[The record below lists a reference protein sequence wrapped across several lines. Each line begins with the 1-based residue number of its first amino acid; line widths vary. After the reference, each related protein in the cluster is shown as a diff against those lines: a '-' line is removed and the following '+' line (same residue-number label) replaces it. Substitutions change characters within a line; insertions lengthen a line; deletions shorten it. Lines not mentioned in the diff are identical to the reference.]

1 MNSPQYSQLDSTQ
14 RRLLAHF
21 YREHGSRMRP
31 AAEGAQWVARADGLI
46 AALNL
51 SAVGDGQWL
60 TGLFVAPHWRGQG
73 VAAGLMKAA
82 LAQSSGPTWL
92 FCHPDLQGFY
102 QRLGFACTETLPGEL
117 ASRLAR
123 YQRGKA
129 LVAMVRGQ
137 SSLLGSRPGN
147 STSV

>member
-1 MNSPQYSQLDSTQ
+1 MNSPQYSLLEGTQ
-14 RRLLAHF
+14 RRVLTHF

-31 AAEGAQWVARADGLI
+31 AAEGVQWVARADALVG
-46 AALNL
+46 ALNL
-51 SAVGDGQWL
+51 SAVAEGHWL
-60 TGLFVAPHWRGQG
+60 TGLFTAPDWRGRG
-73 VAAGLMKAA
+73 IAGELLEAA
-82 LAQSSGPTWL
+82 LAHSCGPTWL

-102 QRLGFACTETLPGEL
+102 QRRGFACTEALPGEL

-123 YQRGKA
+123 YRRGKA

-137 SSLLGSRPGN
+137 SSLLGSKPGN